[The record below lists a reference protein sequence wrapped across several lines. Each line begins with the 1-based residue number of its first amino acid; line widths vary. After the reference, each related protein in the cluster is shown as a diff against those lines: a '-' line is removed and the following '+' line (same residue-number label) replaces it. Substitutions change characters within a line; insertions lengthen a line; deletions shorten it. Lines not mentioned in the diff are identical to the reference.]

1 MNPLLLLMLA
11 GGALVVSRQ
20 SAPAPKTP
28 APAVQK
34 AATDGWDAVGAIVGG
49 VTDVVDDAAGVVK
62 SVAGDVKDVVDDIG
76 GDIAE
81 AASDI
86 GGFFSW
92 L

>member
-20 SAPAPKTP
+20 SAPAAKT